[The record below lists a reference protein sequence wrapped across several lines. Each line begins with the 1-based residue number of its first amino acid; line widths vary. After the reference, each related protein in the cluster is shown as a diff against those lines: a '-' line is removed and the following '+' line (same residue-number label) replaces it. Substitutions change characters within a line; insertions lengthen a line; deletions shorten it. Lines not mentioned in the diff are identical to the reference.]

1 MVGMEPEQGR
11 VIDFATAA
19 RAARATAARAAR
31 VTAAKAAR
39 AARGPVRGADSTEP
53 RLLRQIYGEILRDE
67 RRDQDRSL
75 EDVARMVGM
84 SKQYLSEVERGRK
97 EASSEILRS
106 VCEALE
112 LPMEQLLAR
121 GIRRMTAH
129 RTLRTTGHA
138 GVELCAA

>member
-1 MVGMEPEQGR
+1 MDPKQDSV
-11 VIDFATAA
+11 VDLA
-19 RAARATAARAAR
+19 AARATRVSRRPEPRAAE
-31 VTAAKAAR
+31 
-39 AARGPVRGADSTEP
+39 PQP

-75 EDVARMVGM
+75 DDVARAVGM

-97 EASSEILRS
+97 EASSEMMRS
-106 VCEALE
+106 VCDALD
-112 LPMEQLLAR
+112 LPMEQLLSR

-129 RTLRTTGHA
+129 RTLRASRNG

>member
-19 RAARATAARAAR
+19 KAARATAARAAR
-31 VTAAKAAR
+31 AAR
-39 AARGPVRGADSTEP
+39 TPVRGADGTEP

-75 EDVARMVGM
+75 EDVARTVGM

-97 EASSEILRS
+97 EASSEMLRS
-106 VCEALE
+106 VCDALE

-138 GVELCAA
+138 DVELCAA

>member
-1 MVGMEPEQGR
+1 MDPNVVDLAGR
-11 VIDFATAA
+11 RASSPATSAPG
-19 RAARATAARAAR
+19 R
-31 VTAAKAAR
+31 
-39 AARGPVRGADSTEP
+39 
-53 RLLRQIYGEILRDE
+53 RLLRQVYGEVLRDE

-75 EDVARMVGM
+75 DDVARSVGM

-97 EASSEILRS
+97 EPSSEMLQS
-106 VCEALE
+106 VCDALG

-129 RTLRTTGHA
+129 RALRSVPGA

>member
-1 MVGMEPEQGR
+1 M
-11 VIDFATAA
+11 IDMDPKQRTVADLAAA
-19 RAARATAARAAR
+19 RL
-31 VTAAKAAR
+31 
-39 AARGPVRGADSTEP
+39 ARGSRESHAPAPEP
-53 RLLRQIYGEILRDE
+53 RLLRQVYGDVLRDE

-75 EDVARMVGM
+75 GDVARAVGM

-97 EASSEILRS
+97 EPSSEILRS
-106 VCEALE
+106 VCDALD

-129 RTLRTTGHA
+129 RALRATPGS

>member
-1 MVGMEPEQGR
+1 MVGMDPKQR
-11 VIDFATAA
+11 TVVDLAA
-19 RAARATAARAAR
+19 VRAAREPRPQEPQR
-31 VTAAKAAR
+31 PKPR
-39 AARGPVRGADSTEP
+39 P
-53 RLLRQIYGEILRDE
+53 RLLRQVYGEILRDE

-75 EDVARMVGM
+75 DDVARAVGM

-97 EASSEILRS
+97 EPSSEILRS
-106 VCEALE
+106 VCEALD

-129 RTLRTTGHA
+129 RTLRSTPSS

>member
-19 RAARATAARAAR
+19 KAARATAARAAR
-31 VTAAKAAR
+31 AAR
-39 AARGPVRGADSTEP
+39 TPVRGADGTEP

-75 EDVARMVGM
+75 EDVARTVGM

-97 EASSEILRS
+97 EASSEVLRS
-106 VCEALE
+106 VCDAQD

>member
-1 MVGMEPEQGR
+1 MIAMKPEQSR
-11 VIDFATAA
+11 VIDLAAVGAA
-19 RAARATAARAAR
+19 RASRTSAQRDERTG
-31 VTAAKAAR
+31 T
-39 AARGPVRGADSTEP
+39 
-53 RLLRQIYGEILRDE
+53 RLLREIYGEILRDE

-75 EDVARMVGM
+75 DEVARTVGM

-106 VCEALE
+106 VCDALE

-129 RTLRTTGHA
+129 RALRTA
-138 GVELCAA
+138 GNNGIDLCAA

>member
-1 MVGMEPEQGR
+1 M
-11 VIDFATAA
+11 IDLAA
-19 RAARATAARAAR
+19 GAAR
-31 VTAAKAAR
+31 VAR
-39 AARGPVRGADSTEP
+39 LPAPGTENAEP

-75 EDVARMVGM
+75 GDVARTVGM

-106 VCEALE
+106 VCDALE

-129 RTLRTTGHA
+129 RTLRTTSHA

>member
-1 MVGMEPEQGR
+1 MEPKQR
-11 VIDFATAA
+11 NVVHLAA
-19 RAARATAARAAR
+19 
-31 VTAAKAAR
+31 
-39 AARGPVRGADSTEP
+39 VRESREPLPRRSSSPAPEP

-75 EDVARMVGM
+75 DDVARAVGM

-106 VCEALE
+106 VCDALE
-112 LPMEQLLAR
+112 LPIEQLLGR

-129 RTLRTTGHA
+129 RTLRAARSG